1 MRLNII
7 VARNARN
14 VKTVMVFGFG
24 QLLCGISWAV
34 EGWQGRSDFFWGG
47 VVLMQGGLM
56 WDLGGVDR

>member
-34 EGWQGRSDFFWGG
+34 EGWQGRSDFF
-47 VVLMQGGLM
+47 
-56 WDLGGVDR
+56 LGGGGFDAGWFDVGFRRG